1 MTNLA
6 KVVGITG
13 YTHSMKTAVSI
24 PNDLFEAAEQVRRQS
39 GESRSAL
46 YAAAIRSYLLRRSG
60 GVRQPGSWAG
70 RFETHETEEEAIGS
84 DPDVVAMFAASA
96 EIEDL

>member
-1 MTNLA
+1 M
-6 KVVGITG
+6 VGITG

-24 PNDLFEAAEQVRRQS
+24 PNDLFEAAGQVRRQS

>member
-1 MTNLA
+1 
-6 KVVGITG
+6 
-13 YTHSMKTAVSI
+13 MKTVISI
-24 PNDLFEAAEQVRRQS
+24 PDDLFEAAEQVRRQS

-46 YAAAIRSYLLRRSG
+46 YAAAIRSYLLRQSN

-70 RFETHETEEEAIGS
+70 RFETHGTEEEATGS
-84 DPDVVAMFAASA
+84 DPDVLAMFTASA